1 LDSFFIFSLSHR
13 VHFVNSLELCWRL
26 SGVVHSSQT
35 KSDVILGMFVYN
47 SDLYVATALSN
58 GIVKAFE
65 SNFLV
70 FLPGFADYIFNLP
83 GSSSQNEEIF
93 VSSKIVGISCSKS
106 F

>member
-1 LDSFFIFSLSHR
+1 
-13 VHFVNSLELCWRL
+13 
-26 SGVVHSSQT
+26 
-35 KSDVILGMFVYN
+35 MFVYN

-58 GIVKAFE
+58 RVVKAFE
-65 SNFLV
+65 SNVLV
-70 FLPGFADYIFNLP
+70 LLPGFVHCIFNLS